1 MATVHQNAVNV
12 NDEIER
18 EAKAQPITKGDL
30 DTRIKE
36 LRDKIKV
43 MSVEQVKVSP
53 AMSLDD
59 DGFDNYN
66 VDLIQLSHASYLRD
80 LNKYNT
86 IFD

>member
-1 MATVHQNAVNV
+1 MASVHQNAVNI

-18 EAKAQPITKGDL
+18 EAKAQPATKDDL
-30 DTRIKE
+30 DMRIKE
-36 LRDKIKV
+36 LRDQIKV
-43 MSVEQVKVSP
+43 MSATQVRVSP
-53 AMSLDD
+53 TMRLDQ

-66 VDLIQLSHASYLRD
+66 VDLVQLSHASYLRD

>member
-1 MATVHQNAVNV
+1 MASVHQNAVNV

-18 EAKAQPITKGDL
+18 EAKAQPITKDDL
-30 DTRIKE
+30 DTRIKQ
-36 LRDKIKV
+36 LRDQIKV

-53 AMSLDD
+53 AMRLDT